1 MMMRYATFA
10 TSTAKSNCAL
20 FKGTHLDGTVHE
32 LDVPQA
38 DLADLGNARP
48 GLGDARGF
56 RGGGSD
62 LRQQDG
68 GG

>member
-1 MMMRYATFA
+1 MPESGRIVAAF
-10 TSTAKSNCAL
+10 
-20 FKGTHLDGTVHE
+20 HHE